1 MNIRK
6 FIPFV
11 GLASLM
17 TACSPVG
24 FLNLITPSSN
34 YSLAKDVP
42 YGELERQKLDIY
54 KAETPKA
61 NAPVIVFIHG
71 GSWKDGSKDIYKFLG
86 DGFAREGYDV
96 VVPNYR
102 LYPEV
107 KFPSFVEDAAK
118 AVAFA
123 SNRYP
128 ERPLAV
134 IGHSAGGHMV
144 TLLGTNGDYLRAEGV
159 DMCARVSSIVGLA
172 PPTGAYPLKEE
183 PFITIFPERF
193 SGKDAP
199 LNNVDSPS
207 PPMFLINGGKDTT
220 VGPKNSEEL
229 AAAINARG
237 GKAVFKLYPEL
248 DHTGPVKVMSKY
260 FDGDSTL
267 KADVIDFIDKAATV
281 QGSYCQ

>member
-267 KADVIDFIDKAATV
+267 KADVIDFIDKAATM